1 MYACAPSASYCCA
14 VMLLLLQLGVA
25 GAVVAGLG
33 GVAWRETDGINTC
46 GRAHYR
52 NFSADPFKG
61 GMACNK

>member
-1 MYACAPSASYCCA
+1 
-14 VMLLLLQLGVA
+14 MLLLLQLGVA